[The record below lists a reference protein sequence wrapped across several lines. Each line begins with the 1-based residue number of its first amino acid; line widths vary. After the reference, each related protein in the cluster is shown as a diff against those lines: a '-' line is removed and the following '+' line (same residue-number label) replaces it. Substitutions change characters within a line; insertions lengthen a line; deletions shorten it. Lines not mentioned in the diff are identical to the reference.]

1 MNSTLVFVLLLV
13 GIVMTTRLVDTWMRQ
28 RKQPAAAAPDA
39 PDALEDALGKIDELE
54 ERVRVL
60 ERIITE
66 NRFDLK
72 REIDQL

>member
-1 MNSTLVFVLLLV
+1 MNSTLIFVLLLV
-13 GIVMTTRLVDTWMRQ
+13 SIVMGTRLIDSWMKQ
-28 RKQPAAAAPDA
+28 RKAQVNTNDEG
-39 PDALEDALGKIDELE
+39 LEQAFAKIDELE

-72 REIDQL
+72 QEIDAL

>member
-1 MNSTLVFVLLLV
+1 MNSTLLFVLLLV
-13 GIVMTTRLVDTWMRQ
+13 SIVMAARLLDTWMKQ
-28 RKQPAAAAPDA
+28 RKQQTQADNS
-39 PDALEDALGKIDELE
+39 ETEEALGKIDELE

-72 REIDQL
+72 REIDEL

>member
-1 MNSTLVFVLLLV
+1 MNSTLLFVLLLV
-13 GIVMTTRLVDTWMRQ
+13 SIVMGTKLVDTWLKQ
-28 RKQPAAAAPDA
+28 AKQPASAEDEE
-39 PDALEDALGKIDELE
+39 LEKALGKIDELE

-72 REIDQL
+72 REIDAL

>member
-1 MNSTLVFVLLLV
+1 MNGSLVFVLLLV
-13 GIVMTTRLVDTWMRQ
+13 TIVMVAQIVRTWIEKKDQSPNGQEELEDTMRQ
-28 RKQPAAAAPDA
+28 I
-39 PDALEDALGKIDELE
+39 EHLE

-72 REIDQL
+72 KEIDSL